1 MSMVFVLQ
9 FSKNQSN
16 FRQNIIYNIPIIFR
30 ETFWVT
36 KRTQALSR
44 PPKGL
49 KSDTTVKSCVFFW
62 KMFSFKCVVCG
73 DKASGYHY
81 NVLSCEGCK
90 GSGLSWR
97 IFSRFNL
104 YVSVKTAIVVF
115 NDAMRNFSK
124 SQNLFVDNLFV
135 DNLFTGFYRRV
146 VTDPNKM
153 FICKSGLYS
162 SLLDANQFDFQTLKR
177 GRSLI
182 KALR

>member
-1 MSMVFVLQ
+1 
-9 FSKNQSN
+9 
-16 FRQNIIYNIPIIFR
+16 
-30 ETFWVT
+30 
-36 KRTQALSR
+36 
-44 PPKGL
+44 
-49 KSDTTVKSCVFFW
+49 
-62 KMFSFKCVVCG
+62 MFSFKCVVCG

-97 IFSRFNL
+97 
-104 YVSVKTAIVVF
+104 TAIVVL

-124 SQNLFVDNLFV
+124 LQNLLV

>member
-1 MSMVFVLQ
+1 MRMVFVLQ

-97 IFSRFNL
+97 
-104 YVSVKTAIVVF
+104 TAIVVF

-124 SQNLFVDNLFV
+124 LQNLLV